1 MGKPQAGRREHL
13 EQNPS
18 IKSQQ
23 RRKVLCPSLCNL
35 DKQDS
40 LKMSEKQLELSKR
53 SAFFSDPFFADLKDS
68 MGAGL
73 ERRLAEFSAR
83 AMGVAG
89 AGLGEAAHNIQVSA
103 CNDKF
108 QIQLELPGFAPEDF
122 ALKTKDDIIIVEAVH
137 ESKNEDGS
145 SNSRKFTKEFK
156 MPAGVVTEQLASTYS
171 GAGIL
176 TVSAPR
182 QIQAPEGAELSEAMK
197 AQSQAFVTEDGTAV
211 KKDEKAS
218 NQSIAATTQ
227 SEDGSTISSFKST
240 SSSSSSSTMMS
251 SGGGA
256 MPPMGSMGGMSLMG
270 GGGGMDDMMSKMM
283 SNMGSMQ
290 MGSSSSKMSSSSVS
304 SFSSS
309 SSSSSSMMSSGM
321 SSMLGG
327 GSGGMSLPPMRGM
340 EMHGF
345 PSMPGM
351 TIEEMPSA
359 ASTPA
364 AAAETPYT
372 VTSPLSPRTHKVG
385 AGADYTAPSA
395 TDSDTSVLLQHKEG
409 SDYKLALNMQQYSPD
424 DITIKL
430 NGRTL
435 TIEAAG
441 HGEQFKQKHVIP
453 DNIDLDAMSSSFSS
467 DGVLVIKAPKMK

>member
-1 MGKPQAGRREHL
+1 
-13 EQNPS
+13 
-18 IKSQQ
+18 
-23 RRKVLCPSLCNL
+23 
-35 DKQDS
+35 
-40 LKMSEKQLELSKR
+40 
-53 SAFFSDPFFADLKDS
+53 
-68 MGAGL
+68 
-73 ERRLAEFSAR
+73 
-83 AMGVAG
+83 
-89 AGLGEAAHNIQVSA
+89 
-103 CNDKF
+103 
-108 QIQLELPGFAPEDF
+108 
-122 ALKTKDDIIIVEAVH
+122 
-137 ESKNEDGS
+137 
-145 SNSRKFTKEFK
+145 
-156 MPAGVVTEQLASTYS
+156 
-171 GAGIL
+171 
-176 TVSAPR
+176 
-182 QIQAPEGAELSEAMK
+182 
-197 AQSQAFVTEDGTAV
+197 
-211 KKDEKAS
+211 
-218 NQSIAATTQ
+218 
-227 SEDGSTISSFKST
+227 
-240 SSSSSSSTMMS
+240 MMS

-256 MPPMGSMGGMSLMG
+256 MPSMGSMGGMGGMSLMG
-270 GGGGMDDMMSKMM
+270 GGSNMDDMMSKMM

-340 EMHGF
+340 EMPGF

-409 SDYKLALNMQQYSPD
+409 SDYKLALNMQQYGPD

-453 DNIDLDAMSSSFSS
+453 
-467 DGVLVIKAPKMK
+467 

>member
-1 MGKPQAGRREHL
+1 MG
-13 EQNPS
+13 
-18 IKSQQ
+18 
-23 RRKVLCPSLCNL
+23 
-35 DKQDS
+35 
-40 LKMSEKQLELSKR
+40 
-53 SAFFSDPFFADLKDS
+53 
-68 MGAGL
+68 
-73 ERRLAEFSAR
+73 
-83 AMGVAG
+83 
-89 AGLGEAAHNIQVSA
+89 
-103 CNDKF
+103 
-108 QIQLELPGFAPEDF
+108 
-122 ALKTKDDIIIVEAVH
+122 
-137 ESKNEDGS
+137 
-145 SNSRKFTKEFK
+145 TKEFK

-182 QIQAPEGAELSEAMK
+182 QIQAPEGAEVSEAMK

-270 GGGGMDDMMSKMM
+270 GGAGGGMDDMMSKMM

-340 EMHGF
+340 EMPGF

-364 AAAETPYT
+364 PAETPYT
-372 VTSPLSPRTHKVG
+372 VTSPVSPRTHKVG
-385 AGADYTAPSA
+385 AAADYTAPSA
-395 TDSDTSVLLQHKEG
+395 TDSDTSVLLQYKEG

>member
-1 MGKPQAGRREHL
+1 MP
-13 EQNPS
+13 
-18 IKSQQ
+18 
-23 RRKVLCPSLCNL
+23 
-35 DKQDS
+35 
-40 LKMSEKQLELSKR
+40 EKQLELSKR

-83 AMGVAG
+83 SMGVAG

-103 CNDKF
+103 SNDKF

-122 ALKTKDDIIIVEAVH
+122 SLKTKDDIIIVEAVH

-182 QIQAPEGAELSEAMK
+182 VIEAPEGAEVSEAMK

-251 SGGGA
+251 SGGGT

-283 SNMGSMQ
+283 SNMSSMQ

-304 SFSSS
+304 SFS

-340 EMHGF
+340 EMPGF

-364 AAAETPYT
+364 PASETPYT
-372 VTSPLSPRTHKVG
+372 VTSPVSPRTHKVG

-395 TDSDTSVLLQHKEG
+395 TDSDTSVLLQYKEG

>member
-1 MGKPQAGRREHL
+1 MGVKPQAGRREHL
-13 EQNPS
+13 ERNPS

-23 RRKVLCPSLCNL
+23 ALKVLCPSFV
-35 DKQDS
+35 QPFQHHS

-83 AMGVAG
+83 SMGVAG

-103 CNDKF
+103 SNDKF

-122 ALKTKDDIIIVEAVH
+122 ALKTKDDIIIVEAGH

-182 QIQAPEGAELSEAMK
+182 QIEAPEGAEVSEAMK
-197 AQSQAFVTEDGTAV
+197 AQWQAFVTEDGTAV

-309 SSSSSSMMSSGM
+309 SSSSSSMMSSM

-340 EMHGF
+340 EMPGF

-359 ASTPA
+359 ASAPA
-364 AAAETPYT
+364 PASETPYT
-372 VTSPLSPRTHKVG
+372 VTSPMSPRTHKVG
-385 AGADYTAPSA
+385 AGEDYKAPSA
-395 TDSDTSVLLQHKEG
+395 TDSDTSVLLQYKEG

-441 HGEQFKQKHVIP
+441 HGEHFRQKHVVP
-453 DNIDLDAMSSSFSS
+453 DNINLDLMSSSFSS
-467 DGVLVIKAPKMK
+467 GGVLVIKAPKMK

>member
-1 MGKPQAGRREHL
+1 MGTTH
-13 EQNPS
+13 
-18 IKSQQ
+18 
-23 RRKVLCPSLCNL
+23 
-35 DKQDS
+35 S

-83 AMGVAG
+83 ATGVAG

-103 CNDKF
+103 SNDKF
-108 QIQLELPGFAPEDF
+108 QIQLELPGFAPEGF
-122 ALKTKDDIIIVEAVH
+122 SLKTKDDIIIVEAVH

-182 QIQAPEGAELSEAMK
+182 QIQAPEGAEVSEVMK

-227 SEDGSTISSFKST
+227 SEDGSTTSSFKST

-251 SGGGA
+251 SGGGT
-256 MPPMGSMGGMSLMG
+256 MPPMGSMGGIGGMSLMSLMG
-270 GGGGMDDMMSKMM
+270 GGSNMDEMMSKMM

-309 SSSSSSMMSSGM
+309 SSSSSMMSSNM
-321 SSMLGG
+321 SSMGG

-340 EMHGF
+340 EMPGF

-351 TIEEMPSA
+351 TIEEA
-359 ASTPA
+359 LRCIHASPCIGN
-364 AAAETPYT
+364 PYT
-372 VTSPLSPRTHKVG
+372 VT
-385 AGADYTAPSA
+385 
-395 TDSDTSVLLQHKEG
+395 
-409 SDYKLALNMQQYSPD
+409 
-424 DITIKL
+424 
-430 NGRTL
+430 
-435 TIEAAG
+435 
-441 HGEQFKQKHVIP
+441 
-453 DNIDLDAMSSSFSS
+453 
-467 DGVLVIKAPKMK
+467 

>member
-1 MGKPQAGRREHL
+1 MRDG
-13 EQNPS
+13 
-18 IKSQQ
+18 
-23 RRKVLCPSLCNL
+23 
-35 DKQDS
+35 
-40 LKMSEKQLELSKR
+40 LKNQ
-53 SAFFSDPFFADLKDS
+53 
-68 MGAGL
+68 
-73 ERRLAEFSAR
+73 LAEFSAR
-83 AMGVAG
+83 SMGVAG
-89 AGLGEAAHNIQVSA
+89 AGLNEAAHNIQVSA
-103 CNDKF
+103 SNDKF

-182 QIQAPEGAELSEAMK
+182 QIQAPEGAEVSEAMK

-211 KKDEKAS
+211 KKDEKAN

-240 SSSSSSSTMMS
+240 SSSSSSTMMS

-256 MPPMGSMGGMSLMG
+256 MPSMGSMGGMGGMGGMSLMG
-270 GGGGMDDMMSKMM
+270 GGSNMDDMMSKMM

-309 SSSSSSMMSSGM
+309 SSSSSMMSSNM

-340 EMHGF
+340 EM
-345 PSMPGM
+345 P
-351 TIEEMPSA
+351 
-359 ASTPA
+359 
-364 AAAETPYT
+364 
-372 VTSPLSPRTHKVG
+372 
-385 AGADYTAPSA
+385 
-395 TDSDTSVLLQHKEG
+395 
-409 SDYKLALNMQQYSPD
+409 
-424 DITIKL
+424 
-430 NGRTL
+430 
-435 TIEAAG
+435 
-441 HGEQFKQKHVIP
+441 
-453 DNIDLDAMSSSFSS
+453 
-467 DGVLVIKAPKMK
+467 